1 MQLSMKEIFIENPL
15 SVIDPTNNDYD
26 YNYIKWQWNVK
37 YIQ

>member
-15 SVIDPTNNDYD
+15 SVIEPTNND